1 LKEGDGVS
9 EPSNSTA
16 IVTGASGGIG
26 LAVVHRLLASGVR
39 VFAWARDVDPLNDAV
54 GKAAGRLIARRV
66 DVTDCEA
73 LEAALHEAEHAFGG
87 VSIVVNSAGV
97 IGAIAPA
104 PDYERLEWDRVLAV
118 NLTSVFEI
126 CRRAAP
132 PMAARGYG
140 RVINITSVS
149 GLRGQAQ
156 AAAYGASKAGVIG
169 LTRGLAKEYARTG
182 VTFNC
187 VAPAVIET
195 PMLLQLGR
203 EAADQARARIPMGR
217 GGQPDEVAAMVA
229 WIASSEC
236 SFTTGAVFDASGGR
250 LAW

>member
-1 LKEGDGVS
+1 LVAELR
-9 EPSNSTA
+9 NSIA

-26 LAVVHRLLASGVR
+26 LAVVARLLASGTR
-39 VFAWARDVDPLNDAV
+39 IFAWGRDITLLQELAKRTPGQLVPL
-54 GKAAGRLIARRV
+54 RV
-66 DVTDCEA
+66 DVTDSEA
-73 LEAALHEAEHAFGG
+73 IDAAIQEAERMEGG
-87 VSIVVNSAGV
+87 VSIVINSAGV
-97 IGAIAPA
+97 VGAIAPTF
-104 PDYERLEWDRVLAV
+104 DYDRLEWDRVLAV
-118 NLTSVFEI
+118 NLTAVFEI

-132 PMAARGYG
+132 AMVARGYG
-140 RVINITSVS
+140 RVVNITSVS

-156 AAAYGASKAGVIG
+156 ACAYGASKAGVIG

-187 VAPAVIET
+187 IAPAVIET
-195 PMLLQLGR
+195 PLLRQMPP

-217 GGQPDEVAAMVA
+217 GGHPDEIAAMA
-229 WIASSEC
+229 TWIASPEC